1 MLWWYVDRG
10 WSDGSYVVIHVWEP
24 RMALS
29 SWIIRRILI
38 RVFSMQ
44 VSAGRPK
51 RIASPLIFLRR
62 SWTFMY
68 VVVSASSTA
77 LSFHLKEGAGD
88 KAGDFRMPENVLG
101 GREGVEGD
109 ISARAGGGGVVAGG
123 GGSLEIS
130 SGAVAIVSGA
140 GVWCGGGGLCLP
152 SSVFGGEPNRL
163 WVCGMV
169 FLPALE
175 FGGLRGGGVRDRL
188 LLFFF
193 PAVVGSTGLSVGFL
207 LPLKSESFAG
217 VPWPFFVFG
226 RSLAAFLEAEG
237 GFGSGEEEKRLAVPL
252 GGIRDGVCGDA
263 RGGVFLAGGS
273 GGVLGSDEV
282 VAGVLGGWAC
292 SVMCSCFTLMV
303 EKDLSIVDIWK
314 EGSYLF
320 GLSDGK

>member
-1 MLWWYVDRG
+1 
-10 WSDGSYVVIHVWEP
+10 
-24 RMALS
+24 
-29 SWIIRRILI
+29 
-38 RVFSMQ
+38 
-44 VSAGRPK
+44 
-51 RIASPLIFLRR
+51 
-62 SWTFMY
+62 MY

-88 KAGDFRMPENVLG
+88 EAEDFRILENVLG
-101 GREGVEGD
+101 GREGVEGG
-109 ISARAGGGGVVAGG
+109 IAARAGGGGVVAGG
-123 GGSLEIS
+123 GGRFEIAS
-130 SGAVAIVSGA
+130 CAVAIGSGA
-140 GVWCGGGGLCLP
+140 GVRIGGGAFGDWFCLL

-237 GFGSGEEEKRLAVPL
+237 GFGSGEEEKRFAVPL
-252 GGIRDGVCGDA
+252 GRGIRDGVCGDA
-263 RGGVFLAGGS
+263 SGGVFLAGGS

-320 GLSDGK
+320 GLSERK

>member
-1 MLWWYVDRG
+1 
-10 WSDGSYVVIHVWEP
+10 
-24 RMALS
+24 
-29 SWIIRRILI
+29 
-38 RVFSMQ
+38 
-44 VSAGRPK
+44 
-51 RIASPLIFLRR
+51 
-62 SWTFMY
+62 MY

-109 ISARAGGGGVVAGG
+109 IAARAGGGGVVAGG
-123 GGSLEIS
+123 GGSFEVA
-130 SGAVAIVSGA
+130 SGAVAIGSGA
-140 GVWCGGGGLCLP
+140 GVRGGGGAFGDWFCLP

-163 WVCGMV
+163 WVCGMA

-188 LLFFF
+188 LLVFF
-193 PAVVGSTGLSVGFL
+193 PAVLGSTGLSVGFL
-207 LPLKSESFAG
+207 LPLKSESFAV
-217 VPWPFFVFG
+217 VPGPFFVFG
-226 RSLAAFLEAEG
+226 RSLAAFLEAED

-263 RGGVFLAGGS
+263 SGGVFLAGGS

-303 EKDLSIVDIWK
+303 EKDLSIVDI
-314 EGSYLF
+314 
-320 GLSDGK
+320 